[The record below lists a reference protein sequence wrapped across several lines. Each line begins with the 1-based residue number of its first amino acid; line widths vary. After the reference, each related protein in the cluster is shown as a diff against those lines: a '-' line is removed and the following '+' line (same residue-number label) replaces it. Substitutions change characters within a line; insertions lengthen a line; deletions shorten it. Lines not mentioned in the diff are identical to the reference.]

1 MRSCGGQLA
10 PAGSWPA
17 ASSCEQHFLVSG
29 RGPPALGCPPPAPVN
44 TSPGPGAATPC
55 CLKAP
60 SPRAPLAMS
69 LPRSLSTPGVLTQ
82 LSGGG
87 KVLRRPNR

>member
-1 MRSCGGQLA
+1 MVGRTKVIYDDTAPSRSCKHQ
-10 PAGSWPA
+10 PWSR
-17 ASSCEQHFLVSG
+17 CCH
-29 RGPPALGCPPPAPVN
+29 PV
-44 TSPGPGAATPC
+44 
-55 CLKAP
+55 L